1 MKTTRFILYA
11 AIAAVLSVSGGCG
24 EDKDFYDDGNRVYT
38 KERVDFGLSYNS
50 WTFSEY
56 GETLSLYVN
65 SSSGWKAT
73 GMADWVE
80 LSATSGESSQDVLV
94 TVEANPTM
102 DSRINAIDFAMSTYD
117 FVHQTFTASQNGGS
131 PYIKFVDNSNM
142 TVPAAAAT
150 YEIPFVTNVPEEN
163 ITTSFTYN
171 SPEMTATVGN
181 GVVTLHTT
189 DRTSTSGDY
198 NYLTITATY
207 NYSTYTDQIRIYQE
221 GISGSSDVSQES
233 ITAAEQDFSYSFT
246 TNANWRVGTTT
257 SSWLSAQ
264 PSAGA
269 AGSNTISIHA
279 ESNSSSSARVGY
291 VYIVDNE
298 SGTRLLTLTVNQ
310 AGISASGTTDALTH
324 VSAQGGTYAVN
335 FTCDGNWVARPGIPA
350 ISVAPSSGTSGT
362 TNVQI
367 TVAPNYSAS
376 QRTSKVYFRT
386 ESGTTLWTVDV
397 QQDVAQFTASKSELS
412 FSGKGGS
419 ETVEFHSDLPW
430 EIKSNTSLSWLTISP
445 SSGSAGDYTITF
457 TAEPNTNLS
466 SREATFYLGYSFSL
480 SKGFVISQKGAGLTG
495 DDNITAGWES
505 TGIGFDIT
513 APGAW
518 TAAVSDA
525 SWMSL
530 STYSGDGPEQIA
542 VILTE
547 NTSDQTRKGS
557 ILIAAGGRTTTVDIT
572 QLGQY
577 IHVEGP
583 ETTFPA
589 MGGHILFETASTV
602 GIEAYLQFPEGADGS
617 WLDYTVYSRSQVENF
632 NITLTAQTN
641 NTRSART
648 AQLVVIHGPAYDGSK
663 APQNVIVDLVQPGR
677 SISANT
683 AALFINGTGG
693 NSESVLIEADGDYTV
708 QRADSDTWFTVVTTE
723 AGFYIVAT
731 PNTTGAERRGTV
743 LCTLKDIEGDNA
755 PLEIPVIQSNQS
767 LGFEIEDYAPDKI
780 WQ

>member
-24 EDKDFYDDGNRVYT
+24 EDKEFYDDGERVFT
-38 KERVDFGLSYNS
+38 KEPTDFSLSYSS

-56 GETLSLYVN
+56 GESLSLYVN
-65 SSSGWKAT
+65 SSSSWKAT
-73 GMADWVE
+73 GVADWVE
-80 LSATSGESSQDVLV
+80 LSATSGSSSHDVIV

-102 DSRINAIDFAMSTYD
+102 DSRINAIDFAMTTYD

-142 TVPAAAAT
+142 TVPAAAGT

-163 ITTSFTYN
+163 VTASFTYS

-233 ITAAEQDFSYSFT
+233 ITAAEQDFSYTFT
-246 TNANWRVGTTT
+246 TNANWRLGSTT

-279 ESNSSSSARVGY
+279 ESNSSTSARVGY
-291 VYIVDNE
+291 VYIVENE
-298 SGTRLLTLTVNQ
+298 GGARLLTLTVNQ
-310 AGISASGTTDALTH
+310 AGISGSGSSDELTH
-324 VSAQGGTYAVN
+324 VSAKGGTFAVN
-335 FTCDGNWVARPGIPA
+335 FTCDGNWKAETDNTA
-350 ISVAPSSGTSGT
+350 ISVAPSTGSAGT
-362 TNVQI
+362 TYVRI
-367 TVAPNYSAS
+367 TVAPNYSTT
-376 QRTSKVYFRT
+376 QRTGKVYFRT
-386 ESGTTLWTVDV
+386 ESGVTLWTVDV
-397 QQDVAQFTASKSELS
+397 QQDVAQFTASKTEFT
-412 FSGKGGS
+412 FSDKGGS

-430 EIKSNTSLSWLTISP
+430 EIKSDTPLTWLTISP
-445 SSGSAGDYTITF
+445 SSGTAGDYTLTF

-466 SREATFYLGYSFSL
+466 SREVSFTLGYGESL
-480 SKGFVISQKGAGLTG
+480 GRKFIVSQKGAGLTG
-495 DDNITAGWES
+495 DDTLTAGWES
-505 TGIGFDIT
+505 CGIGFDIT
-513 APGAW
+513 APGTW

-530 STYSGDGPEQIA
+530 SSYNGDGPQQIA

-557 ILIAAGGRTTTVDIT
+557 LLIAAGGRTTTVDIT
-572 QLGQY
+572 QLGQF

-583 ETTFPA
+583 ETTFAA
-589 MGGHILFETASTV
+589 MGGNILFETASTV

-617 WLDYTVYSRSQVENF
+617 WLDYTVYARSQVENF
-632 NITLTAQTN
+632 DITLTAQTN

-648 AQLVVIHGPAYDGSK
+648 AQLVVMHGPAYEGSK
-663 APQNVIVDLVQPGR
+663 APQNVIIDLTQPGR
-677 SISANT
+677 NISANT

-693 NSESVLIEADGDYTV
+693 NSESVLIEADGEYSV
-708 QRADSDTWFTVVTTE
+708 QRADSDTWFTVVATE

-731 PNTTGAERRGTV
+731 PNTTGTERRGTV

>member
-1 MKTTRFILYA
+1 M
-11 AIAAVLSVSGGCG
+11 AAVLSVSGGCG
-24 EDKDFYDDGNRVYT
+24 EDNDFYDDGENVYT

-80 LSATSGESSQDVLV
+80 LSATSGQSSQDVLV

-102 DSRINAIDFAMSTYD
+102 DSRINAIDFAMTTYD

-131 PYIKFVDNSNM
+131 PYIRFVDNSNM

-163 ITTSFTYN
+163 ITTSFSYN

-264 PSAGA
+264 PSTGA
-269 AGSNTISIHA
+269 AGSNTITIHA
-279 ESNSSSSARVGY
+279 ESNPSTSARVGY
-291 VYIVDNE
+291 VYIVENE

-310 AGISASGTTDALTH
+310 AGISGSGSNDELTH
-324 VSAQGGTYAVN
+324 VSAKGGTFAVN
-335 FTCDGNWVARPGIPA
+335 FTCDGNWKAETDNTA
-350 ISVAPSSGTSGT
+350 ISVTPSTGTDGT
-362 TNVQI
+362 TYVRI
-367 TVAPNYSAS
+367 TVAPNYSTT
-376 QRTSKVYFRT
+376 QRTGKVYFRT
-386 ESGTTLWTVDV
+386 ESGVTLWTVNV
-397 QQDVAQFTASKSELS
+397 QQDIAQFTASKSELS

-430 EIKSNTSLSWLTISP
+430 KIMTDTPASWLTVSP
-445 SSGSAGDYTITF
+445 TNGPAGDNTLTF
-457 TAEPNTNLS
+457 IAEPNTNLS
-466 SREATFYLGYSFSL
+466 SREVSFTIGYSESL
-480 SKGFVISQKGAGLTG
+480 GCKFTVSQKGAGLTG

-530 STYSGDGPEQIA
+530 SSYSGDGPQQIA

-547 NTSDQTRKGS
+547 NTSDQPRKGS
-557 ILIAAGGRTTTVDIT
+557 LLIAAGGRTSTVEIT

-617 WLDYTVYSRSQVENF
+617 WLDYTVYSRSQEENF

-641 NTRSART
+641 KTRSART
-648 AQLVVIHGPAYDGSK
+648 AQLVVMHGPAYDGSK

-677 SISANT
+677 NISANT
-683 AALFINGTGG
+683 AALFINGAGG

-708 QRADSDTWFTVVTTE
+708 QRASTDTWFTVVTTE

-755 PLEIPVIQSNQS
+755 PLEIPVIQSNQN

>member
-1 MKTTRFILYA
+1 M
-11 AIAAVLSVSGGCG
+11 AAVLSVSGGCG
-24 EDKDFYDDGNRVYT
+24 EDNDFYDDGENVYT

-80 LSATSGESSQDVLV
+80 LSATSGQSSQDVLV

-102 DSRINAIDFAMSTYD
+102 DSRINAIDFAMTTYD

-131 PYIKFVDNSNM
+131 PYIRFVDNSNM

-163 ITTSFTYN
+163 ITTSFSYN

-181 GVVTLHTT
+181 GMVTLHTT

-264 PSAGA
+264 PSTGA
-269 AGSNTISIHA
+269 AGSNTITIHA
-279 ESNSSSSARVGY
+279 ESNPSTSARVGY
-291 VYIVDNE
+291 VYIVENE

-310 AGISASGTTDALTH
+310 AGISGSGSNDELTH
-324 VSAQGGTYAVN
+324 VSAKGGTFDVN
-335 FTCDGNWVARPGIPA
+335 FTCDGNWKAETDNTA
-350 ISVAPSSGTSGT
+350 ISVTPSTGTNGT
-362 TNVQI
+362 TYVRI
-367 TVAPNYSAS
+367 TVAPNYSTT
-376 QRTSKVYFRT
+376 QRTGKVYFRT
-386 ESGTTLWTVDV
+386 ESGVTLWTVNV
-397 QQDVAQFTASKSELS
+397 QQDIAQFTASKYDLT
-412 FSGKGGS
+412 FSDKGGS

-430 EIKSNTSLSWLTISP
+430 EIKSDTPLTWLTISP
-445 SSGSAGDYTITF
+445 SSGTAGDYTVTI
-457 TAEPNTNLS
+457 TAEPNTALS
-466 SREATFYLGYSFSL
+466 GREGTIYLGYNNTDLCASIL
-480 SKGFVISQKGAGLTG
+480 VLQQGADLTG
-495 DDNITAGWES
+495 DDTITAGWES
-505 TGIGFDIT
+505 SGIGLDIT
-513 APGAW
+513 ALGIW

-530 STYSGDGPEQIA
+530 SSYSGGGPQQIA
-542 VILTE
+542 VMLTE
-547 NTSDQTRKGS
+547 NTSDQPRKGS

-617 WLDYTVYSRSQVENF
+617 WLDYTVYSRSQEENF

-641 NTRSART
+641 KTRSART
-648 AQLVVIHGPAYDGSK
+648 AQLVVMHGPAYDGSK

-677 SISANT
+677 NISANT
-683 AALFINGTGG
+683 AALFINGSGG

-708 QRADSDTWFTVVTTE
+708 QRASTDTWFTIVMTE

-731 PNTTGAERRGTV
+731 PNATGAERRGTV

-755 PLEIPVIQSNQS
+755 PLEIPVIQSESN

>member
-1 MKTTRFILYA
+1 M
-11 AIAAVLSVSGGCG
+11 LSVSGGCG